1 MRKYICRVQGL
12 PSLPS
17 LIVTPNAAFLNQ
29 WERALFDTGVPSQNI
44 VRFAR
49 DDSKEPHENDCFV
62 LLSRHAL
69 LAETRHVL
77 KGHGSN
83 LFPPLPQDLIE
94 LLQDTRMRGEGNV
107 DKVRIALGNYS
118 KTITRKLF
126 RALIIDESHVFR
138 NLMTFGT

>member
-1 MRKYICRVQGL
+1 
-12 PSLPS
+12 

-49 DDSKEPHENDCFV
+49 DDSKEPHGNDCFV